1 MYKQS
6 FVDRIKKARIDAGYT
21 QNQVA
26 EITGI
31 SQPIL
36 SKLETGEREPSLE
49 NLGILA
55 DFYEVS
61 IDWLLGTK
69 GRNIYRQTEVLHGK

>member
-1 MYKQS
+1 MYKES
-6 FVDRIKKARIDAGYT
+6 FVDRIKKARLDAGYT

-26 EITGI
+26 EITGV
-31 SQPIL
+31 SQQIL
-36 SKLETGEREPSLE
+36 SNLENGKREPSLE

-61 IDWLLGTK
+61 VDWLLGTK
-69 GRNIYRQTEVLHGK
+69 GRNIYR

>member
-1 MYKQS
+1 MYKES
-6 FVDRIKKARIDAGYT
+6 FIDRIKKARIDAGYT

-36 SKLETGEREPSLE
+36 SNLETGEREPSLE
-49 NLGILA
+49 NLGVLA

-61 IDWLLGTK
+61 VDWLLGTK
-69 GRNIYRQTEVLHGK
+69 GRNIYR

>member
-1 MYKQS
+1 MYKES
-6 FVDRIKKARIDAGYT
+6 FIDRIKKARIDAGYT
-21 QNQVA
+21 QNQVS

-36 SKLETGEREPSLE
+36 SKLETGDREPSLE

-69 GRNIYRQTEVLHGK
+69 GRNIYR

>member
-1 MYKQS
+1 MYKES

-36 SKLETGEREPSLE
+36 SNLETGEREPSLE
-49 NLGILA
+49 NLGVLA

-61 IDWLLGTK
+61 VDWLLGTK
-69 GRNIYRQTEVLHGK
+69 GRNIYR